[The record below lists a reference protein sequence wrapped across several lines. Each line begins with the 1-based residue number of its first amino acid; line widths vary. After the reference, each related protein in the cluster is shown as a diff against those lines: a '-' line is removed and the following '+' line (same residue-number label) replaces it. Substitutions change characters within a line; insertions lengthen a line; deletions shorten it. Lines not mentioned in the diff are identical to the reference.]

1 MQLVIPIDLR
11 CTGGPT
17 VGSVTTRTTSTRPRE
32 RILSPAYAATTIAM
46 FGLIAFAAFE
56 AMAVTTVMPTVARD
70 LGGLDLYA
78 LAFAAPLASGVVGM
92 VAAGMW
98 SDRTG
103 PVVPL
108 LASLA
113 LFSAGLLVCGLAPS
127 MEVLLAGRV
136 LQGLGSGAMIVGLY
150 VIVGLVFPDTL
161 RPAVFASFAA
171 AWVLPALFGPALAA
185 FVADVWSWRWVFL
198 GTVVLVAASLV
209 LLAPALRGLE
219 PHAEG
224 VSTPA
229 VRLWW
234 ALLGAVAVLVLEL
247 VGSARGVAALGA
259 LAALAVVWVSLG
271 RLLPAGSRTLRRG
284 LPAVIAT
291 RGLLAATFFC
301 AEAYIVYV
309 LQEHWGLSP
318 GRAGIALTCVGVV
331 WASASQVQ
339 SRFGRRVS
347 HTRAMIIGTSLV
359 LTGLATLALTVLA
372 YDAGARPSAVL
383 PAAAYVLAGAGMGFA
398 YPRTGVAMLEAST
411 DRDRGF
417 NSSALTVADSLG
429 AALALSVAGTAFAA
443 AERQDLDP
451 FLTVFAFAALAA
463 VLGVLA
469 ASRTRTRT
477 LTPATQPHI

>member
-1 MQLVIPIDLR
+1 MS
-11 CTGGPT
+11 TATTPT
-17 VGSVTTRTTSTRPRE
+17 APRE

-46 FGLIAFAAFE
+46 FALIAFVAFE

-70 LGGLDLYA
+70 LDGLDLYA

-108 LASLA
+108 LTSMA

-136 LQGLGSGAMIVGLY
+136 LQGLGGGALTVGLY
-150 VIVGLVFPDTL
+150 VIVGLVFPAAL

-171 AWVLPALFGPALAA
+171 AWVLPSLFGPGVAAL
-185 FVADVWSWRWVFL
+185 VADVWSWRWVFL
-198 GTVVLVAASLV
+198 GTVGFVVVALI
-209 LLAPALRGLE
+209 LLAPALRRLE

-229 VRLWW
+229 ARLWW
-234 ALLGAVAVLVLEL
+234 AVLGAVAVLVLEL
-247 VGSARGVAALGA
+247 TGSARGLAALGA
-259 LAALAVVWVSLG
+259 LAALAAVWISLG
-271 RLLPAGSRTLRRG
+271 RLLPPGSRTLRRG
-284 LPAVIAT
+284 LPAVVAT

-309 LQEHWGLSP
+309 LQEHWDLSP

-331 WASASQVQ
+331 WATSSQVQ
-339 SRFGRRVS
+339 SRLGGRVT
-347 HTRAMIIGTSLV
+347 HTRAMVVGTSLV
-359 LTGLATLALTVLA
+359 LAGLTALAVSVLA
-372 YDAGARPSAVL
+372 YDAGARPSALL

-429 AALALSVAGTAFAA
+429 AALALSVAGAAFAA

-469 ASRTRTRT
+469 ASRTGARTR
-477 LTPATQPHI
+477 PAQPRI

>member
-1 MQLVIPIDLR
+1 M
-11 CTGGPT
+11 
-17 VGSVTTRTTSTRPRE
+17 TTRTTPTQPRE

-198 GTVVLVAASLV
+198 GTVVLVAVSLV

-247 VGSARGVAALGA
+247 VGSTRGIAALGA

-318 GRAGIALTCVGVV
+318 GRAGIALTCVGIV

-339 SRFGRRVS
+339 SRLGRRVS
-347 HTRAMIIGTSLV
+347 HTRAMVVGTGLV
-359 LTGLATLALTVLA
+359 LTGLAALALTVLPH
-372 YDAGARPSAVL
+372 DAGARPSAVL

-429 AALALSVAGTAFAA
+429 AALALSVAGAAFAA
-443 AERQDLDP
+443 AERQGLDP
-451 FLTVFAFAALAA
+451 FLTVFTFAAVAA

-469 ASRTRTRT
+469 ATRTR
-477 LTPATQPHI
+477 ASAAQPGT

>member
-1 MQLVIPIDLR
+1 
-11 CTGGPT
+11 
-17 VGSVTTRTTSTRPRE
+17 
-32 RILSPAYAATTIAM
+32 M

-198 GTVVLVAASLV
+198 GTVVLVAVSLV

-247 VGSARGVAALGA
+247 VGSTRGIAALGA
-259 LAALAVVWVSLG
+259 LAALTVVWVSLG

-301 AEAYIVYV
+301 AEAFIVYV

-318 GRAGIALTCVGVV
+318 GRAGIALTCVGIV

-339 SRFGRRVS
+339 SRLGRRVS
-347 HTRAMIIGTSLV
+347 HTRAMVVGTGLV
-359 LTGLATLALTVLA
+359 LTGLAALALTVLLH
-372 YDAGARPSAVL
+372 DAGARPSAVL

-429 AALALSVAGTAFAA
+429 AALALSVAGAAFAA
-443 AERQDLDP
+443 AERQGLDP
-451 FLTVFAFAALAA
+451 FLTVFTFAAVAA

-469 ASRTRTRT
+469 ATRTR
-477 LTPATQPHI
+477 ASAAQPGT

>member
-1 MQLVIPIDLR
+1 V
-11 CTGGPT
+11 
-17 VGSVTTRTTSTRPRE
+17 STRTTPTQPRE

-198 GTVVLVAASLV
+198 GTVVLVAVSLV

-339 SRFGRRVS
+339 SRLGRRVS
-347 HTRAMIIGTSLV
+347 HTRAMVVGTGLV
-359 LTGLATLALTVLA
+359 LTGLGALALTVLLH
-372 YDAGARPSAVL
+372 DAGARPSAIL

-429 AALALSVAGTAFAA
+429 AALALSVAGAAFAA

-451 FLTVFAFAALAA
+451 FLTVFTFAAVAA

-469 ASRTRTRT
+469 ASRTRR
-477 LTPATQPHI
+477 PAG